1 LNLGRKNLKEGS
13 HQKMQRNKR
22 YLEQEISNVLTSK
35 KMVFVGGP
43 RQVGK
48 TTMCFSFLGP
58 QANEQHP
65 GYLNW
70 DNPDVARAILQM
82 RLPVNEP
89 TIIFDEIHKYA
100 RWRNLIK
107 GIYDTNRS
115 TIQIL
120 VTGSA
125 RLDYYRKG
133 GDSLANRYRYFRLHP
148 FSITELSTN
157 PNGSDLKALLDFG
170 GFPEPLFS
178 QDDRLHRIWQ
188 RDRISRVVKQDLRDL
203 EHVREISLVER
214 LVDMLPE
221 RAGSVLSVNS
231 LREDLSVD
239 HKSVERW
246 LTITENLYYS
256 FRILPY
262 GPPKIRAVKKERKL
276 YLWDWSEVR
285 DSGRRFENMV
295 ASHLLKYC
303 HWMED
308 FEGYKTELR
317 FLRDVEKREID
328 FIVIKDG
335 KAQFAVECK
344 TGERQI
350 SGSLKYFSD
359 RVDIPKFYQV
369 HMGSKHFQEGKIEV
383 IPFIKFCQKLGLP

>member
-1 LNLGRKNLKEGS
+1 
-13 HQKMQRNKR
+13 MQRNSR
-22 YLEQEISNVLTSK
+22 YLEQEILTVLNSR

-48 TTMCFSFLGP
+48 TTMCFSFLNI

-70 DNPDVARAILQM
+70 DNPEVARSILQL
-82 RLPVNEP
+82 RLPANEP
-89 TIIFDEIHKYA
+89 TVIFDEIHKYA
-100 RWRNLIK
+100 RWRNLVK
-107 GIYDTNRS
+107 GIYDTHKS
-115 TIQIL
+115 TLKIL

-148 FSITELSTN
+148 FSITEMSKT
-157 PNGSDLKALLDFG
+157 PNDSDLKVLFDFG
-170 GFPEPLFS
+170 GFPEPLFA
-178 QDDRLHRIWQ
+178 QDKRLHRIWQ

-239 HKSVERW
+239 HKSAERW
-246 LTITENLYYS
+246 ISIMENLYYC
-256 FRILPY
+256 FRIMPY
-262 GPPKIRAVKKERKL
+262 GPPKIRAVKKEQKL
-276 YLWDWSEVR
+276 FLWDWSEIE
-285 DSGRRFENMV
+285 DLGHRFENMV

-303 HWMED
+303 HWLED
-308 FEGYKTELR
+308 SEGFKMELR

-328 FIVIKDG
+328 FILLKDG
-335 KAQFAVECK
+335 KPQFAVECK
-344 TGERQI
+344 TGDRQI
-350 SGSLKYFSD
+350 SPHLKYFSE
-359 RVDIPKFYQV
+359 RIKIPKFYQV
-369 HMGSKHFQEGKIEV
+369 HMGVKHFQTDKIEV
-383 IPFIKFCQKLGLP
+383 IPFIKFCQKLEIP